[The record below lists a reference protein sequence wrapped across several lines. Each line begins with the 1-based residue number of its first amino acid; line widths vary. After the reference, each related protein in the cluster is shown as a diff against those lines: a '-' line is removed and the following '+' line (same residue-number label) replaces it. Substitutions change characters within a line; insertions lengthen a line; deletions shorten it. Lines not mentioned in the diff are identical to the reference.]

1 MSQSPRV
8 DTLLSIATV
17 FEATVRYKV
26 CVWEVNRT

>member
-17 FEATVRYKV
+17 LEATGRYKV